1 MTSSRMRTSSRPVAV
16 VLFDEVELLDVCG
29 AVHALSICGRQWN
42 FRPFKIVTVATRP
55 GSVET
60 RNQVR
65 IEAQLALDA
74 CLEPEVVFV
83 PGGYG
88 ARRALNDEK
97 LVEWLAL
104 VGSRAEHVLAVG
116 AGALLLAKA
125 GLVGD
130 SEVALPHDLSPL
142 LAELCTTAR
151 IDTVARVVSC
161 GKLMTASSAV
171 AGIDMALALI
181 EKLLGAKQART
192 VANAIG
198 VNSSTDVDPQKVQI
212 VEANERDTKA
222 R

>member
-1 MTSSRMRTSSRPVAV
+1 MRTSSRPVAV

-42 FRPFKIVTVATRP
+42 YRPFKILTVATRP
-55 GSVET
+55 GPVET

-65 IEAQLALDA
+65 VVAQFALDA

-88 ARRALNDEK
+88 ARRALNDAK

-116 AGALLLAKA
+116 AGALLVAKA
-125 GLVGD
+125 GHVGD
-130 SEVALPHDLSPL
+130 SEVAVPHELSPL
-142 LAELCTTAR
+142 LAELCPTAR
-151 IDTVARVVSC
+151 IDTVARVATS
-161 GKLMTASSAV
+161 GKLMTASSAL
-171 AGIDMALALI
+171 AGVDMALAFI

-192 VANAIG
+192 VASAIG
-198 VNSSTDVDPQKVQI
+198 IISPTTDTDPLKVRIVDTEPPKPG
-212 VEANERDTKA
+212 A
-222 R
+222 